1 MFMKIREVRTDDAK
15 EIAEIYNHYVRTSTV
30 TFDTVIATEEMTR
43 NRIEAIAS
51 RYPYYVCEDEGR
63 VVGYAYAHEWKGR
76 GAYHNTLE
84 ASAYVLDGMTGRGIG
99 RKLMECLI
107 NDCRKRGFHALIA
120 CITTGNEASER
131 MVKSFGFY
139 EASHFR
145 EVGYKFGQFL
155 DDSDY
160 ELLL

>member
-1 MFMKIREVRTDDAK
+1 MPTLMSGKDA
-15 EIAEIYNHYVRTSTV
+15 EPITT
-30 TFDTVIATEEMTR
+30 
-43 NRIEAIAS
+43 
-51 RYPYYVCEDEGR
+51 P
-63 VVGYAYAHEWKGR
+63 
-76 GAYHNTLE
+76 LE

-107 NDCRKRGFHALIA
+107 DDCRKRGFHALIA

>member
-1 MFMKIREVRTDDAK
+1 MKIREVRTDDAK

-84 ASAYVLDGMTGRGIG
+84 ASAYVLDGMTGRGGDDDYYI
-99 RKLMECLI
+99 LTL
-107 NDCRKRGFHALIA
+107 AAIA
-120 CITTGNEASER
+120 
-131 MVKSFGFY
+131 
-139 EASHFR
+139 R
-145 EVGYKFGQFL
+145 ELNVHGLTDATVRLAVGLPLTWVSQQR
-155 DDSDY
+155 
-160 ELLL
+160 E

>member
-1 MFMKIREVRTDDAK
+1 MKIREVRTDDAK

-84 ASAYVLDGMTGRGIG
+84 ASAYVLDGMTGRD
-99 RKLMECLI
+99 RKSTRL
-107 NDCRKRGFHALIA
+107 N
-120 CITTGNEASER
+120 S
-131 MVKSFGFY
+131 
-139 EASHFR
+139 SH
-145 EVGYKFGQFL
+145 
-155 DDSDY
+155 
-160 ELLL
+160 

>member
-1 MFMKIREVRTDDAK
+1 MKIREVRTDDAK

-107 NDCRKRGFHALIA
+107 
-120 CITTGNEASER
+120 
-131 MVKSFGFY
+131 
-139 EASHFR
+139 
-145 EVGYKFGQFL
+145 
-155 DDSDY
+155 DDAISQTVSCPIRR
-160 ELLL
+160 LTLWTKPVP

>member
-1 MFMKIREVRTDDAK
+1 M
-15 EIAEIYNHYVRTSTV
+15 

-107 NDCRKRGFHALIA
+107 DAWLSPLASTRRRISAKWDISSDNSS
-120 CITTGNEASER
+120 TTATT
-131 MVKSFGFY
+131 SFCCDIY
-139 EASHFR
+139 LWLR
-145 EVGYKFGQFL
+145 
-155 DDSDY
+155 
-160 ELLL
+160 